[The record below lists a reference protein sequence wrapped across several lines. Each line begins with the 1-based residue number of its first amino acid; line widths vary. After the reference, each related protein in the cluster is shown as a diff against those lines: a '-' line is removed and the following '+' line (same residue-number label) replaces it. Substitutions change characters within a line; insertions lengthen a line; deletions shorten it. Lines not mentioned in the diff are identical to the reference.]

1 MGRRFSLFNF
11 VLISFIAA
19 QTPLEQGIAWY
30 NRRAEGH
37 VGAQAAGE
45 PISQAITFFKD
56 AVTNPQAEP
65 VAGLYL
71 LRAYYFRGKY
81 VYDDEDL
88 KKADFNKGKELG
100 ERLMEQYPDSASY
113 RYWYLANLGSWAE
126 VYGIF
131 AAAKEGVA
139 DIMKEQAEKI
149 IALDPRYKDG
159 GGYFMLG
166 AVHYKSP
173 YIPFF
178 LSWPDNEEAIIWLR
192 KAISTGKAALTQ
204 KIYLANALYKEGQKN
219 EALRLLEEVRNTPP
233 SVDETVE
240 DLYEIKEAE
249 HLLEKYR

>member
-1 MGRRFSLFNF
+1 MGRFSALLA
-11 VLISFIAA
+11 LILLTSLGA
-19 QTPLEQGIAWY
+19 QTSLEQGIAWY

-37 VGAQAAGE
+37 VGAHAAVE
-45 PISQAITFFKD
+45 PISKAISFLEE
-56 AVTNPQAEP
+56 AVTDPQSEP

-81 VYDDEDL
+81 AYEDEEL
-88 KKADFNKGKELG
+88 KKTDFNKGKVLG
-100 ERLMEQYPDSASY
+100 EQLMAQYPDSAGY

-178 LSWPDNEEAIIWLR
+178 LSWPDNEQAIIWLR
-192 KAISTGKAALTQ
+192 KAVSTGKAALTQ

-219 EALRLLEEVRNTPP
+219 EALTLLKEVRNTPP
-233 SVDETVE
+233 SVEETVE

-249 HLLEKYR
+249 RLLKKYQ

>member
-1 MGRRFSLFNF
+1 MGRFFTLLVFILLSSLG
-11 VLISFIAA
+11 A

-30 NRRAEGH
+30 DRRAEGH
-37 VGAQAAGE
+37 IGAHAAVE
-45 PISQAITFFKD
+45 PISKAISFLEE
-56 AVTNPQAEP
+56 AVTDSRAEP

-71 LRAYYFRGKY
+71 LKAYYFRGKY
-81 VYDDEDL
+81 AYEDEEL
-88 KKADFNKGKELG
+88 KKTDFNKGKELG

-149 IALDPRYKDG
+149 IALDPRYEDG

-178 LSWPDNEEAIIWLR
+178 LSWPDNEEAIVWLR
-192 KAISTGKAALTQ
+192 KAVGTGKATLTQ

-219 EALRLLEEVRNTPP
+219 EALSLLEEVRITPP
-233 SVDETVE
+233 SQDETVE
-240 DLYEIKEAE
+240 DLYEIMEAE
-249 HLLEKYR
+249 RLLEKYR